1 MARPAVVL
9 SRAASEDLDAV
20 FDHLFAEASPDIANL
35 VAARLVEAM
44 HRAAAR
50 PLLFRERPD
59 YHPRRP
65 RRANAYQYAILYEPL
80 PEEGGIFVLRL
91 LHESQD
97 KPRRLRSAA

>member
-9 SRAASEDLDAV
+9 SQAASEDLDAI
-20 FDHLFAEASPDIANL
+20 FDYLFAVASPDIANL
-35 VAARLVEAM
+35 VAARLIEAM

-50 PLLFRERPD
+50 PLLFRERPE

-65 RRANAYQYAILYEPL
+65 RRANAYRYAILYEPR
-80 PEEGGIFVLRL
+80 PGAEGIFVLRV

-97 KPRRLRSAA
+97 IPRRLR